1 MKLQSQLELPMCKL
15 SKKAFT
21 LIEVLCSIAL
31 FSLMT
36 ITAATVIISSFKM
49 KLYNENLKNYTYFI
63 EGLKNNILYNIESMD
78 LLYMKEN
85 KQNFIHK
92 ENINMESLKKRNLRE
107 ILSEN
112 IPQEEPYVVLNVQEL
127 QDENKYYSIN
137 IVLKMSKDKQI
148 KCEFNKGKDQ

>member
-1 MKLQSQLELPMCKL
+1 MCKL
-15 SKKAFT
+15 NKKAFT

-49 KLYNENLKNYTYFI
+49 KLYNEDLKNYTYFI
-63 EGLKNNILYNIESMD
+63 EGLKNNILYNTENMD

-92 ENINMESLKKRNLRE
+92 GNINMESLKKRNLRE